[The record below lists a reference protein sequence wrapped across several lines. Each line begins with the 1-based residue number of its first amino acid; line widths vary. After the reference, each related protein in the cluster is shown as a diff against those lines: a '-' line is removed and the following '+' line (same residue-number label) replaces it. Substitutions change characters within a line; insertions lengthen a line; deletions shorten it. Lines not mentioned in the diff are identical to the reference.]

1 MNTNQILFGET
12 YRVMCPFGT
21 LNYIRPTAVEMDEQ
35 GRIVV
40 VGDELLLDGVPTTKK
55 IKYTIGPDRWLE
67 DWIPAVPVSIMKGCN
82 ARPMIETPIGIIAAA
97 PCMEPEYSGLWLMLN
112 DGHGGVSEFAK
123 VEYDTNNGRLQI
135 LAYPKG
141 AEEANDDVA
150 PQILIVRSDKSKEDD
165 FVHQLAARLVLFAHE
180 ADPYNFAD
188 NLEIGETYEDAARK
202 MEDDLKH
209 PEFVNS
215 LLQSLS
221 ELLDDIEIE
230 HLKAECRRLLERVRK
245 YAEHF

>member
-82 ARPMIETPIGIIAAA
+82 ARPMVETPIGIIAAA

-112 DGHGGVSEFAK
+112 DGHGGVSKFAK

-150 PQILIVRSDKSKEDD
+150 PQILTIRSDKDKENSYTR
-165 FVHQLAARLVLFAHE
+165 QLAKRLISFLSDVDL
-180 ADPYNFAD
+180 YGYKD
-188 NLEIGETYEDAARK
+188 NLEIGEIDEDAVRQ
-202 MEDDLKH
+202 MEADLQNPVFVNGLILSLNKWYDDLHEEK
-209 PEFVNS
+209 
-215 LLQSLS
+215 QRT
-221 ELLDDIEIE
+221 
-230 HLKAECRRLLERVRK
+230 ECMRLLEAVKRH
-245 YAEHF
+245 AE